1 MTGFFI
7 GTLDFTKAIAV
18 LSLFISIA
26 SLSLGLVNAYIAWQN
41 RNLALRQ
48 DARKRPALTCYLSH
62 GFHKTDES
70 GRAFSLLVQVRNPS
84 DSNNAV
90 ADAELVI
97 RYLTSERVLMTL
109 KLPATRDGAGGF
121 VRGQVD
127 VLSLPAKVP
136 AHEIVSG
143 WLHFLAPEDLLLGRV
158 IDGYDLEITDTHE
171 AKTIIKA
178 NLMQEYRDEV
188 SSPQIHED

>member
-1 MTGFFI
+1 
-7 GTLDFTKAIAV
+7 
-18 LSLFISIA
+18 
-26 SLSLGLVNAYIAWQN
+26 
-41 RNLALRQ
+41 
-48 DARKRPALTCYLSH
+48 
-62 GFHKTDES
+62 
-70 GRAFSLLVQVRNPS
+70 
-84 DSNNAV
+84 
-90 ADAELVI
+90 
-97 RYLTSERVLMTL
+97 MTL